1 MIIHYQT
8 ETNMKLL
15 TILFLFTCWHS
26 SFSQDSLN
34 KEIRTYMDLQMH
46 PTMHVPYNFF
56 GDGLEF
62 FEEDSPPHLTYIHQF
77 KNVNY
82 ANYWQKNK
90 GARIIVAGSLT
101 SEWVKS
107 RKRAR
112 KVILKQ
118 LNYVN
123 DFAKANS
130 DDFVVAKTPEEVR
143 AYYHNTDKTII
154 IHSIEGAKRLIN
166 SLEDAQF
173 WAEQGVAFITL
184 MHLVDSE
191 YGSAAVRPG
200 FFTTLLNLKGAVKAK
215 KKRRLKEQ
223 GKQAIKWLAQA
234 GIMTDLTH
242 MEHQTRKD
250 ALAFMK
256 EENIPPISTHDCFKA
271 IKNTTRSISGEE
283 ILAIYKLNGFMA
295 LPISGMEM
303 QLVKAK
309 DYYQNKEDS
318 LIKAGCHCA
327 GSIDS
332 YKFMYQELQQYIESN
347 VGVIV
352 GDSSILFANLSEAEK
367 VKYAIGFQSDF
378 NGWLNHSRPR
388 VGKKGCYTIDT
399 SKTYEPIELE
409 GLTHPGLL
417 ASQWRLLEKEG
428 VDLIPIQRSSER
440 FIQLWTYFRK
450 HKTSWK

>member
-1 MIIHYQT
+1 MR
-8 ETNMKLL
+8 LL
-15 TILFLFTCWHS
+15 SILLLLMNWHC

-34 KEIRTYMDLQMH
+34 NEIRAYMDMQMH
-46 PTMHVPYNFF
+46 PTMHVPYSFF
-56 GDGLEF
+56 GDGFQF
-62 FEEDSPPHLTYIHQF
+62 FDDNSPPHLKYMHQF

-123 DFAKANS
+123 QFAKDNS
-130 DDFVVAKTPEEVR
+130 DQFVVAKTPEEVR
-143 AYYHNTDKTII
+143 AYYQNTNKTII

-166 SLEDAQF
+166 NLEDAQF

-200 FFTTLLNLKGAVKAK
+200 LFTTLLNLKGAVKPK
-215 KKRRLKEQ
+215 KKRGLKEK

-250 ALAFMK
+250 ALEFMK
-256 EENIPPISTHDCFKA
+256 QENIPPISTHDCFKA
-271 IKNTTRSISGEE
+271 IQNTTRSISGEE
-283 ILAIYKLNGFMA
+283 ILAIYKLKGFMA

-303 QLVKAK
+303 QLIKATN
-309 DYYQNKEDS
+309 YYQNKEDS
-318 LIKAGCHCA
+318 LSQAGCHCA

-347 VGVIV
+347 IGVIV
-352 GDSSILFANLSEAEK
+352 GDSSISFADLSEAEK
-367 VKYAIGFQSDF
+367 VNYAIGFQSDF

-388 VGKKGCYTIDT
+388 VGKKGCYPIDST
-399 SKTYEPIELE
+399 KTYEPIELE
-409 GLTHPGLL
+409 GLVHPGLL

-428 VDLIPIQRSSER
+428 VDLVPIQRSSER
-440 FIQLWTYFRK
+440 FVQLWTYFRK
-450 HKTSWK
+450 HKTTWK

>member
-1 MIIHYQT
+1 MFLIIIFSFFISCAAFGQVD
-8 ETNMKLL
+8 
-15 TILFLFTCWHS
+15 S
-26 SFSQDSLN
+26 SQ
-34 KEIRTYMDLQMH
+34 EIRTYMDMQMH
-46 PTMHVPYNFF
+46 PTMHVPYSFF
-56 GDGLEF
+56 GDGFEF
-62 FEEDSPPHLTYIHQF
+62 FDENSPPHLTHMHQF

-123 DFAKANS
+123 EFAKAHS
-130 DDFVVAKTPEEVR
+130 EDFVVAKTPEEVR
-143 AYYHNTDKTII
+143 DYYHNTNKTII

-215 KKRRLKEQ
+215 KKRRLKEK

-242 MEHQTRKD
+242 MEQQTRKD

-256 EENIPPISTHDCFKA
+256 QENIPPISTHDCFKA
-271 IKNTTRSISGEE
+271 IKNTTRSISGPE
-283 ILAIYKLNGFMA
+283 ILDIYKLNGFMA
-295 LPISGMEM
+295 LPISGVEM
-303 QLVKAK
+303 QLVKAS
-309 DYYQNKEDS
+309 DYYQQKEDS
-318 LIKAGCHCA
+318 LIQAGCHCP
-327 GSIDS
+327 GSTDS
-332 YKFMYQELQQYIESN
+332 YKFMYQELQAYIESN

-352 GDSSILFANLSEAEK
+352 GDSSVLFSDLTEAEK

-378 NGWLNHSRPR
+378 NGWLNHSRPK
-388 VGKKGCYTIDT
+388 VGKKGCYPVDST
-399 SKTYEPIELE
+399 KTYEAIELE
-409 GLTHPGLL
+409 GLANPSLL

-440 FIQLWTYFRK
+440 FVQLWAYFRN
-450 HKTSWK
+450 HKTSWQ

>member
-1 MIIHYQT
+1 
-8 ETNMKLL
+8 
-15 TILFLFTCWHS
+15 
-26 SFSQDSLN
+26 
-34 KEIRTYMDLQMH
+34 MDMQMH
-46 PTMHVPYNFF
+46 PTMHVPYSFF
-56 GDGLEF
+56 GDGLKF
-62 FEEDSPPHLTYIHQF
+62 FDENSPPHLTYIHQF

-90 GARIIVAGSLT
+90 GARIIVVGSLT
-101 SEWVKS
+101 SEWVKC
-107 RKRAR
+107 RKKAR

-118 LNYVN
+118 LDYVN
-123 DFAKANS
+123 AFAKAHS
-130 DDFVVAKTPEEVR
+130 EEFVVAKTPEEVR
-143 AYYHNTDKTII
+143 DYYHNTDKTII

-191 YGSAAVRPG
+191 YGSAAIRPG
-200 FFTTLLNLKGAVKAK
+200 LFTTLINLKGAVKAK
-215 KKRRLKEQ
+215 KKRGLKKQ

-242 MEHQTRKD
+242 MEQQTRKD

-271 IKNTTRSISGEE
+271 IKNTPRSISGED
-283 ILAIYKLNGFMA
+283 ILSIYKLEGFMA
-295 LPISGMEM
+295 LPISGVEM
-303 QLVKAK
+303 QLIKAT

-332 YKFMYQELQQYIESN
+332 YKFMYQELQRYIESN

-352 GDSSILFANLSEAEK
+352 GDSSISFADLSEVEK

-378 NGWLNHSRPR
+378 NGWLNHSSPR
-388 VGKKGCYTIDT
+388 VGKKGCYSIDST
-399 SKTYEPIELE
+399 KTYEPIELE
-409 GLTHPGLL
+409 GLAHPGLL

-440 FIQLWTYFRK
+440 FVQLWTYFRK
-450 HKTSWK
+450 QKTLWK

>member
-1 MIIHYQT
+1 MFLLLII
-8 ETNMKLL
+8 
-15 TILFLFTCWHS
+15 S
-26 SFSQDSLN
+26 SFFISCAAFGQVDSSQ
-34 KEIRTYMDLQMH
+34 EIRTYMDMQMH
-46 PTMHVPYNFF
+46 PTMHVPYSFF
-56 GDGLEF
+56 GDGFEF
-62 FEEDSPPHLTYIHQF
+62 FEEDSPPHLTHLHQF

-82 ANYWQKNK
+82 ANYWQKNE

-123 DFAKANS
+123 EFAKAHS
-130 DDFVVAKTPEEVR
+130 EDFVVAKTPEEVR
-143 AYYHNTDKTII
+143 SYYHNTNKTII

-166 SLEDAQF
+166 SFEDAQF

-215 KKRRLKEQ
+215 KKRRLKEK

-242 MEHQTRKD
+242 MEQQTRKD

-256 EENIPPISTHDCFKA
+256 QENIPPISTHDCFKA
-271 IKNTTRSISGEE
+271 IKNTTRSISGPE
-283 ILAIYKLNGFMA
+283 ILDIYKLNGFMA
-295 LPISGMEM
+295 LPISGVEM
-303 QLVKAK
+303 QLVKAS
-309 DYYQNKEDS
+309 DYYQQKEDS
-318 LIKAGCHCA
+318 LIQAGCHCP
-327 GSIDS
+327 GSTDS
-332 YKFMYQELQQYIESN
+332 YKFMYQELQAYIESN
-347 VGVIV
+347 VGLIV
-352 GDSSILFANLSEAEK
+352 GDSSVLFSDLTEAEK

-388 VGKKGCYTIDT
+388 VGKKGCYPIDST
-399 SKTYEPIELE
+399 KTYEAIELE
-409 GLTHPGLL
+409 GLAKPSLL

-440 FIQLWTYFRK
+440 FVQLWAYFRK

>member
-1 MIIHYQT
+1 MFPLII
-8 ETNMKLL
+8 
-15 TILFLFTCWHS
+15 IFSLFISCTA
-26 SFSQDSLN
+26 FSQVDSSQ
-34 KEIRTYMDLQMH
+34 EIRTYMDMQMH
-46 PTMHVPYNFF
+46 PTMHVPYSFF
-56 GDGLEF
+56 GDGFEF
-62 FEEDSPPHLTYIHQF
+62 FDENSPPHLTHLHQF

-82 ANYWQKNK
+82 ANYWQNNE
-90 GARIIVAGSLT
+90 GARIIVVGSLT

-123 DFAKANS
+123 EFAEAHS
-130 DDFVVAKTPEEVR
+130 EDFVVAKTPEEVR
-143 AYYHNTDKTII
+143 TYYHNTEKTII

-173 WAEQGVAFITL
+173 WAEQGVAFVTL

-200 FFTTLLNLKGAVKAK
+200 LFTTLLNLKGAVKAK
-215 KKRRLKEQ
+215 KKRRLKEK

-242 MEHQTRKD
+242 MEQQTRKD

-271 IKNTTRSISGEE
+271 IKNNARSISGDE
-283 ILAIYKLNGFMA
+283 ILDIYKLNGFMA

-303 QLVKAK
+303 QLLKAT
-309 DYYQNKEDS
+309 DYYKNKEDS
-318 LIKAGCHCA
+318 LIKAGCHCP
-327 GSIDS
+327 GTTDS
-332 YKFMYQELQQYIESN
+332 YKFMYQELQAYIESN
-347 VGVIV
+347 VGLIV
-352 GDSSILFANLSEAEK
+352 GDSSILFSDLTEAEK

-388 VGKKGCYTIDT
+388 VGKKGCYPIDT
-399 SKTYEPIELE
+399 TKSYEAIELE
-409 GLTHPGLL
+409 GLAHPGLL

-440 FIQLWTYFRK
+440 FVQLWTYFRK
-450 HKTSWK
+450 HKNSWK